1 LSNYINYG
9 RLSTFDKVKEL
20 ALNEDF
26 SRSTLRE
33 LTDSQKNTRVSI
45 GLFNILD
52 GVDGYA
58 NSDIFF
64 KYYELLSEVV
74 SLIKE
79 RYGYSHITYN
89 SLMVVKLIPNGV
101 ISTHIDESGKYGTSH
116 RIHIPIKTN
125 YECLFNID
133 GEIKHLEEGNI
144 IEIDN
149 MKPHSVVNGDE
160 DRIHLIV
167 DISESND
174 TEYEFDKYVIS
185 NKIPEYF
192 YT

>member
-1 LSNYINYG
+1 
-9 RLSTFDKVKEL
+9 LSTFDTVKEL
-20 ALNEDF
+20 ALSEDF

-33 LTDSQKNTRVSI
+33 LTDSQKHTRVSI

-52 GVDGYA
+52 GMEGYA
-58 NSDIFF
+58 NSNMFF
-64 KYYELLSEVV
+64 KYHELLEDVV
-74 SLIKE
+74 SAVKE
-79 RYGYSHITYN
+79 RYGYSNITYN

-101 ISTHIDESGKYGTSH
+101 ISTHIDEYGRYAVSH

-125 YECLFNID
+125 SECIFNID
-133 GEIKHLEEGNI
+133 GEIKHLEEGSI
-144 IEIDN
+144 VEIDN